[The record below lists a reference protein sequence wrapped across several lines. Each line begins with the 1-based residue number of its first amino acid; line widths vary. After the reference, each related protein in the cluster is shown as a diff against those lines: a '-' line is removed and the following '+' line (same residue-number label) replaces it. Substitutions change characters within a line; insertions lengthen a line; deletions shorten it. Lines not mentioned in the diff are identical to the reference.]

1 MKIQL
6 NPETLTT
13 GEMMLTHGFKLIMY
27 YIVSTG
33 ISVGA
38 MIIFF
43 LYILKGDEDNEK
55 TEEAKN

>member
-27 YIVSTG
+27 YIISTG

-38 MIIFF
+38 LVIF
-43 LYILKGDEDNEK
+43 LLHMMKGDEDNEK
-55 TEEAKN
+55 REKAES

>member
-27 YIVSTG
+27 YIISTA

-38 MIIFF
+38 MIIFL

-55 TEEAKN
+55 TEEATN